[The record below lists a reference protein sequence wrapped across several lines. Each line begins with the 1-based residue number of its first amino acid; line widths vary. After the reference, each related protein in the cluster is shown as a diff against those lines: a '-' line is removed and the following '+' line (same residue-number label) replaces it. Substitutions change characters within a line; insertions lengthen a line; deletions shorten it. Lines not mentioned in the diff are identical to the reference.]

1 MTIKNDLEN
10 ALKDALRKGDD
21 TAKRTLRMALAAIR
35 FVEIEKKITLDD
47 ASILTILHKEIKS
60 RRESIAD
67 AERAKRADL
76 VAGSQAEIAILE
88 AYLPKAFSTEE
99 LEFLVRQAI
108 TESGATSMSEV
119 GQVMKLLIPRLQGKA
134 TGDQASQVVRKL
146 LQG

>member
-21 TAKRTLRMALAAIR
+21 TVKRTLRMALAAIR

-47 ASILTILHKEIKS
+47 PSMMAILQKEIKS

-67 AERAKRADL
+67 AERANRADL
-76 VAGSQAEIAILE
+76 VASSQAEIAILE
-88 AYLPKAFSTEE
+88 VYLPKALSAEE
-99 LEFLVRQAI
+99 LESLVRQTI

-119 GQVMKLLIPRLQGKA
+119 GQVMKLLMPRLQGKA